1 MPPYI
6 PFTEEQKRQANL
18 VDLSEFLRRR
28 GEPLITSGRE
38 LRMGSNHSVT
48 VRGNEWYDHAAERG
62 GGPVSFLKE
71 FHGMD
76 YSEAVLALLGSDGG
90 PLPQIR
96 APNEKVKKP
105 FELPQANGDNRRMF
119 AYLVKHRRLDRDV
132 VAQFIKQ
139 GLLYEDQKYHNAVF
153 VGRDADSTPRHA
165 HKRSTNSQGK
175 SFRMT
180 VESSDFRYAFNWP
193 GESRDL
199 LVFEAPIDLLSFISM
214 HPENW
219 ERHSYV
225 ALCGTS
231 SQAMLGMLE
240 RNPQLQA
247 VHLAL
252 DNDQAGQQASRRL
265 AGIVRERGLEVDAL
279 VPIFKDWSD
288 DLCASVEQE
297 VAAQQEQ
304 TMT

>member
-1 MPPYI
+1 MPYI
-6 PFTEEQKRQANL
+6 EFTDSQKQRAAAM
-18 VDLSEFLRRR
+18 DLEAFLLSR
-28 GEPLITSGRE
+28 GERLLHEGRDKR
-38 LRMGSNHSVT
+38 LASDHSVT
-48 VRGNEWYDHAAERG
+48 VRGNEWYDHAAETG

-71 FHGMD
+71 FYGMD
-76 YSEAVLALLGSDGG
+76 YQQAVLALLGQDGG

-132 VAQFIKQ
+132 VATFMRQ
-139 GLLYEDQKYHNAVF
+139 GLLYEDQKYHNVVF
-153 VGRDADSTPRHA
+153 VGKDADGTAHHA

-180 VESSDFRYAFNWP
+180 VEGSDFRYAFNWP
-193 GESRDL
+193 GQGRDL
-199 LVFEAPIDLLSFISM
+199 LVFEAPIDMLSFISM

-231 SQAMLGMLE
+231 SQPMLGMLE
-240 RNPQLQA
+240 RNPQIQA

-279 VPIFKDWSD
+279 VPIYKDWSD
-288 DLCASVEQE
+288 G
-297 VAAQQEQ
+297 AA
-304 TMT
+304 TRCCK